1 MLEPSPSPDI
11 SSPSPAF
18 PSREGVMTLTNQP
31 RLVIEAEAD
40 GSGGTAPDVEAVSSG
55 ENHWERSGKAAAY
68 AEQQSASGG
77 EGNSTWRKARDAL
90 LLVLIL
96 TITIAIT
103 LKITIKK
110 HSKTI

>member
-1 MLEPSPSPDI
+1 
-11 SSPSPAF
+11 
-18 PSREGVMTLTNQP
+18 MTLTNQP

-96 TITIAIT
+96 TIAIT
-103 LKITIKK
+103 LTITIIK